1 MNYYM
6 YLYFF
11 HFSLQLFIEEAFF
24 AAHAPRRDRFPLRL
38 ILVLALYFGAGYGFV
53 ELFRILPGNAYALSI
68 LHYVLL
74 FCISLLMLRFCF
86 RLGFK
91 EALFIGTAGY
101 AVQHVT
107 YALSTILR
115 DSIRQL
121 FGADAIP
128 EAVNEAVLAILIY
141 ALSGLLAYRLLV
153 QPNTKG
159 GELRKADFRMLLLSL
174 TVLGSSVVLSIFV
187 DAIGVPEAVV
197 ICRLYAAVACTLG
210 LVMQFSISHSN
221 RLETDNQILEYML
234 RQEKQQHE
242 MAKEN
247 IDIINIK
254 CHDLKYQIAQLE
266 AIDDRAQRQDSIREL
281 EQSVMIYD
289 SMAETGCDALDL
301 VLTEKS
307 LICEKHKIK
316 FSSMVDGARLNF
328 LAASDIYALFGNA
341 LDNAIESVCKAE
353 EDRRIISLKVS
364 AEKQMLFIH
373 LDNYCAEPPK
383 FVEEFPVTT
392 KDNDL
397 FHGFGTRSIRYIV
410 QCYHG
415 DVKMSW
421 SDHFFHLDILFC
433 ME

>member
-1 MNYYM
+1 MNYYL
-6 YLYFF
+6 YVYFF
-11 HFSLQLFIEEAFF
+11 HFSMQLFIEEAFF
-24 AAHAPRRDRFPLRL
+24 AVSLPKRTRFPLRL
-38 ILVLALYFGAGYGFV
+38 ISVLALYFGGGYGVV
-53 ELFRILPGNAYALSI
+53 ELFRVLPGNPYVLSI

-74 FCISLLMLRFCF
+74 FTISLFMLCFCF
-86 RLGFK
+86 RMGIK
-91 EALFIGTAGY
+91 EALFVGTAGY

-107 YALSTILR
+107 YALSTILQ
-115 DSIRQL
+115 DGIRRL
-121 FGADAIP
+121 FGTDVIP
-128 EAVNEAVLAILIY
+128 AAVNDAVFAILVY
-141 ALSGLLAYRLLV
+141 VLSGLLAYRLLV
-153 QPNTKG
+153 WPNVRN
-159 GELRKADFRMLLLSL
+159 GELRKADFRMLLVSL
-174 TVLGSSVVLSIFV
+174 AVLGSSVMLSIFV

-210 LVMQFSISHSN
+210 LAMQFSLSHTN

-234 RQEKQQHE
+234 HQEKQQHE

-247 IDIINIK
+247 ISIINIK

-266 AIDDRAQRQDSIREL
+266 AMDDRAQRQSSIREL

-289 SMAETGCDALDL
+289 SMVETGCGALDL

-316 FSSMVDGARLNF
+316 LSSMVDGAKLNF
-328 LAASDIYALFGNA
+328 LSTSDIYALFGNA
-341 LDNAIESVCKAE
+341 LDNAIESVCKADE
-353 EDRRIISLKVS
+353 ERRIISLKVF
-364 AEKQMLFIH
+364 AEEQMLFIH

-383 FVEEFPVTT
+383 FVGEYPVTT

-421 SDHFFHLDILFC
+421 SDYFFHLDILFC
-433 ME
+433 IE